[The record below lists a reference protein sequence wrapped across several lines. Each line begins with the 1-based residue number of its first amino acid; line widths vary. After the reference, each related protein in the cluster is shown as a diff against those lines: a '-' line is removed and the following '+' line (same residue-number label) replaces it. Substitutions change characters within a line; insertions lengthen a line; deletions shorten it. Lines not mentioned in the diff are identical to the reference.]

1 MSEYLDKV
9 INASGGH
16 AAPAEN
22 LEAGKKEAPEGYH
35 YMPDGTLMKDS
46 EHEDEAALEKNP
58 GDPCWEGYVQVGMKK
73 GKGGDMVPN
82 CVPLKA
88 AQSLEKLQSVL
99 TSDEI
104 EEVLS
109 LYNSKVGGS
118 RQVGLSAAAEVA
130 SRSYDAY
137 ADSCSSAEL
146 SDAIL
151 WELHS
156 FLEYSTLNQTDA
168 LEEVSEHNDLL
179 NTGHPA
185 TAIIASTASQIEWI
199 AGAPELDES
208 SRDAV
213 IASLT
218 ASSDSIESIHA
229 SSRVKALVSSGAV
242 SKDTMSLI
250 NSLLSN

>member
-1 MSEYLDKV
+1 MARV
-9 INASGGH
+9 NAFLHLLRTGSPKNSKYVTDNDLLP
-16 AAPAEN
+16 AAHKRST
-22 LEAGKKEAPEGYH
+22 KKSSAI
-35 YMPDGTLMKDS
+35 T
-46 EHEDEAALEKNP
+46 AA
-58 GDPCWEGYVQVGMKK
+58 GDPCWEGYKQVGMKK
-73 GKGGDMVPN
+73 GRDGEMVPN
-82 CVPLKA
+82 CVPVKA
-88 AQSLEKLQSVL
+88 AQSLEKIQSVL

-137 ADSCSSAEL
+137 ADSCSNAEL
-146 SDAIL
+146 ADAIL

-168 LEEVSEHNDLL
+168 LEEISEHNDLL

-229 SSRVKALVSSGAV
+229 TSRVKALVSSGAV